1 MKKFLILIILIV
13 AGYFIYENFI
23 KEKEVV
29 QINASYTKAREAVDI
44 DAPAINPR
52 DFAHYEGTVK
62 NISEKAL
69 NNLVI
74 TYLIDAQESKGTINR
89 LAPGEEINFKT
100 GQVMLRHMDP
110 AHYLK
115 DVTYEVEE

>member
-1 MKKFLILIILIV
+1 MKKLLIFV
-13 AGYFIYENFI
+13 VMVVVGYLVYDNFI

-29 QINASYTKAREAVDI
+29 KINASYTKAREAVDI

-62 NISEKAL
+62 NISDKVL

-74 TYLIDAQESKGTINR
+74 TYLIDAQESVYKINK
-89 LAPGEEINFKT
+89 LEPGEEVNFKT
-100 GQVMLRHMDP
+100 ESVMLRHMDP
-110 AHYLK
+110 GHYLK
-115 DVTYEVEE
+115 NVAYSTE

>member
-1 MKKFLILIILIV
+1 MKKLLVFLTMVVVVYLV
-13 AGYFIYENFI
+13 YDNFI

-29 QINASYTKAREAVDI
+29 KISAALVKAREAADI

-62 NISEKAL
+62 NISDEVL

-74 TYLIDAQESKGTINR
+74 TYLIDAQESDFRVNK
-89 LAPGEEINFKT
+89 LEPGEEINFKT
-100 GQVMLRHMDP
+100 IPVMLRHMDP

-115 DVTYEVEE
+115 SVVYDQK

>member
-1 MKKFLILIILIV
+1 MKKFLILVILIV

-29 QINASYTKAREAVDI
+29 QINASYTKAREVVDI

-100 GQVMLRHMDP
+100 GQIMLRHMDP

>member
-1 MKKFLILIILIV
+1 MKKFLIFVVLIV
-13 AGYFIYENFI
+13 GGYLIYDNFL

-29 QINASYTKAREAVDI
+29 QINVSYIKAREAVDI
-44 DAPAINPR
+44 DAPSISPR

-62 NISEKAL
+62 NISNKVL

-74 TYLIDAQESKGTINR
+74 TYLIDAQESNFNVSK
-89 LAPGEEINFKT
+89 LEPGEEINFKT
-100 GQVMLRHMDP
+100 TTVMLHHMEP

-115 DVTYEVEE
+115 SVVYDKE

>member
-1 MKKFLILIILIV
+1 MKKLIIFV
-13 AGYFIYENFI
+13 VFIIAAYLVYDNFI

-29 QINASYTKAREAVDI
+29 KINASYSKEREAVDI

-62 NISEKAL
+62 NISDKDL

-74 TYLIDAQESKGTINR
+74 TYLIDAQESVYKINK
-89 LAPGEEINFKT
+89 LASGEEVNFKT
-100 GQVMLRHMDP
+100 NPVMLRNMDP
-110 AHYLK
+110 GHYLK
-115 DVTYEVEE
+115 SITYDKE